1 MIEML
6 FGVIRLKGSS
16 NIKKEV
22 ERTLKLLRLH
32 KKNHCSI
39 VPANQNHIGMLRK
52 VERYV
57 TWGEINPEVL
67 KSLLEKRGKLPGNK
81 RLSED
86 YLKEKTGKSFDVVS
100 EELINN
106 NLKIRDIPG
115 LKPFF
120 RLKPPSRG
128 YERKGIKKPYSI
140 GGAFGYRGKDIN
152 LLLKRMI

>member
-1 MIEML
+1 ML
-6 FGVIRLKGSS
+6 FGIVRLKGSS
-16 NIKKEV
+16 NVKKEV

-39 VPANQNHIGMLRK
+39 IPATKNYVGMLKK

-57 TWGEINPEVL
+57 TWGELDPEIL
-67 KSLLEKRGKLPGNK
+67 KALLKNRGKLPGNK
-81 RLSED
+81 RLTEE
-86 YLKEKTGKSFDVVS
+86 YLKEKTGKSFDAIS

-106 NLKIRDIPG
+106 NLKIKDIPG

-120 RLKPPSRG
+120 RLKPPSKG
-128 YERKGIKKPYSI
+128 LERKGIKIPYSV
-140 GGAFGYRGKDIN
+140 GGAFGYRGKNIN